1 MISPGASGQHYYDR
15 QILPVLPWL
24 PLPLKEFLFSIYFPG
39 GVEEQLSLPH
49 SWSSSLDRT
58 GAAPTSAKDK
68 TVHGGACST
77 KFRQLAAVR
86 RASSRVGKLSRAAAL
101 AHPRNRRNGPEVAV
115 IYIAA
120 NVRFGSLAD
129 IEAPLTD
136 VRFTPRSRHRPSA
149 LRCLLFADMLEPR
162 PNDTRRARW

>member
-1 MISPGASGQHYYDR
+1 MIGKYFQCSLGC
-15 QILPVLPWL
+15 
-24 PLPLKEFLFSIYFPG
+24 FSIYFPG
-39 GVEEQLSLPH
+39 GVEEQLSLPY

-101 AHPRNRRNGPEVAV
+101 AHPRKTQR
-115 IYIAA
+115 
-120 NVRFGSLAD
+120 
-129 IEAPLTD
+129 
-136 VRFTPRSRHRPSA
+136 PRSGVYTSPLMSA
-149 LRCLLFADMLEPR
+149 LGH
-162 PNDTRRARW
+162 